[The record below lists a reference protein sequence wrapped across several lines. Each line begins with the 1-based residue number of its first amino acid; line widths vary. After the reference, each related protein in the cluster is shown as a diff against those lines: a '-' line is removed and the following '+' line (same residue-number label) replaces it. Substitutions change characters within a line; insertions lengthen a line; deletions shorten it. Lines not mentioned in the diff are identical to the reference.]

1 MKIYRH
7 LDKNNYDKKSI
18 VTVGTFDG
26 VHKGHRVVIDKLQE
40 LKNKFGGRTVI
51 VTFDPH
57 PQLVLRNRNSEIKL
71 LTTTHERLEI
81 FEQLMVDVVYVL
93 KFTTEFSEH
102 SAEKFLKEYLVEGIG
117 LEHLVLGFD
126 HSFGKNREGNYESLV
141 NLTGK
146 YNFDLYKVNELKGE
160 SRINSTTIRNL
171 LAQGN
176 LSKAKE
182 VLGADYS
189 IEGKIV
195 TGDRR
200 GNKIGFPTANV
211 HLSDEHKLLPKNG
224 VYFVEVNL
232 DKDQFYGMMNI
243 GHRPT
248 VSSGKDIF
256 IEVNIFD
263 FDKDIY
269 GQKIKVVLK
278 DYIRE
283 EKKFNSLE
291 ELVKQ
296 LNKDKEECKKRLINN
311 LIH

>member
-7 LDKNNYDKKSI
+7 LDKSNYDKKSI

-26 VHKGHRVVIDKLQE
+26 VHRGHRVVIDKLQE

-57 PQLVLRNRNSEIKL
+57 PRLVLKNRANEIKL
-71 LTTTHERLEI
+71 LSTTHERLEV
-81 FEQLMVDVVYVL
+81 FEQLGVDVVYVL

-102 SAEKFLKEYLVEGIG
+102 SAEEFLKEYLVEGIG

-126 HSFGKNREGNYESLV
+126 HSFGKNREGNYESLEK
-141 NLTGK
+141 LTGK
-146 YNFDLYKVNELKGE
+146 YNFDLYKVEELKGE

-171 LAQGN
+171 LAEGN
-176 LSKAKE
+176 LPKAKE
-182 VLGADYS
+182 ILGADYTF
-189 IEGKIV
+189 EGKIV

-200 GNKIGFPTANV
+200 GSTIGFPTANV

-224 VYFVEVNL
+224 VYFVKVVLE
-232 DKDQFYGMMNI
+232 QGEFYGMMNI
-243 GHRPT
+243 GYRPT
-248 VSSGKDIF
+248 VSSGKDIY

-278 DYIRE
+278 DYIRD
-283 EKKFNSLE
+283 EKKFNSLDD
-291 ELVKQ
+291 LVKQ
-296 LNKDKEECKKRLINN
+296 LSKDKEDCKKHLINN

>member
-7 LDKNNYDKKSI
+7 LDKSNYDKKSI

-26 VHKGHRVVIDKLQE
+26 VHRGHRVVINKLHE

-57 PQLVLRNRNSEIKL
+57 PRLVLRNRVNEIKL
-71 LTTTHERLEI
+71 LSTTHERLEV
-81 FEQLMVDVVYVL
+81 FEQLGVDVVYVL

-102 SAEKFLKEYLVEGIG
+102 SAEEFLKEYLVEGIG

-141 NLTGK
+141 KLTGK
-146 YNFDLYKVNELKGE
+146 YNFDLYKVEELKGE

-171 LAQGN
+171 LAEGN
-176 LSKAKE
+176 LPKAKE
-182 VLGADYS
+182 ILGADYTF
-189 IEGKIV
+189 EGKIV

-200 GNKIGFPTANV
+200 GSTIGFPTANV

-224 VYFVEVNL
+224 VYFVKAVLE
-232 DKDQFYGMMNI
+232 QGESYGMMNV
-243 GHRPT
+243 GYRPT
-248 VSSGKDIF
+248 VSSGKDIY

-269 GQKIKVVLK
+269 GQKIKIVLK
-278 DYIRE
+278 KYIRE
-283 EKKFNSLE
+283 EKKFNSLDD
-291 ELVKQ
+291 LVKQ
-296 LNKDKEECKKRLINN
+296 LNKDKEDCKKHLIKN

>member
-7 LDKNNYDKKSI
+7 LDKSNYDKKSI

-26 VHKGHRVVIDKLQE
+26 VHRGHRVVIDKLQE

-57 PQLVLRNRNSEIKL
+57 PRLVLRNRANEIKL
-71 LTTTHERLEI
+71 LSTTHERLEV
-81 FEQLMVDVVYVL
+81 FEQLGVDVVYVL

-102 SAEKFLKEYLVEGIG
+102 SAEDFLKMYLVEGIG

-126 HSFGKNREGNYESLV
+126 HSFGKNREGNYESLEK
-141 NLTGK
+141 LTGK
-146 YNFDLYKVNELKGE
+146 YNFDLYKVEELKGE

-171 LAQGN
+171 LSEGN

-182 VLGADYS
+182 ILGADYTF
-189 IEGKIV
+189 EGKIV

-200 GNKIGFPTANV
+200 GSTIGFPTANV

-224 VYFVEVNL
+224 VYFVKVVLE
-232 DKDQFYGMMNI
+232 QGEFYGMMNI
-243 GHRPT
+243 GYRPT
-248 VSSGKDIF
+248 VSSGKDIY

-263 FDKDIY
+263 FEKDIY

-278 DYIRE
+278 DYIRD
-283 EKKFNSLE
+283 EKKFNSLDD
-291 ELVKQ
+291 LVKQ
-296 LNKDKEECKKRLINN
+296 LNKDKEDCKKHLINN